1 MHDRRHDPRGG
12 ERHRVRDR
20 LEHGEPAGG
29 PVTALRAATFP
40 ELAQPVSLDLATTAP
55 LTLLVN
61 DGTGQASAV
70 WPLPAGFAN
79 VTVWIQSF
87 ANGPQPMRVSPVSGG
102 VLR

>member
-1 MHDRRHDPRGG
+1 M
-12 ERHRVRDR
+12 
-20 LEHGEPAGG
+20 
-29 PVTALRAATFP
+29 
-40 ELAQPVSLDLATTAP
+40 
-55 LTLLVN
+55 N